1 MKQSCLL
8 YNIHH
13 LNLIKFFQQID
24 VWAAGIIL
32 YILLCGFP
40 PFVSPDN
47 QQEPLFDAILL
58 GVYEF
63 PEPYWTDIGEGVR
76 DLISNMLQSDPDVR
90 FTSEDI
96 LDHYWTLGEAND
108 YS

>member
-1 MKQSCLL
+1 MLFFTLL
-8 YNIHH
+8 
-13 LNLIKFFQQID
+13 LQID

-47 QQEPLFDAILL
+47 QQEPLFDAIIS
-58 GVYEF
+58 GIYEF
-63 PEPYWTDIGEGVR
+63 PDPYWSGIGNGVR
-76 DLISNMLQSDPDVR
+76 DLIANMLQSDPDVR

-96 LDHYWTLGEAND
+96 LDHYWTMGND
-108 YS
+108 EINEYSS